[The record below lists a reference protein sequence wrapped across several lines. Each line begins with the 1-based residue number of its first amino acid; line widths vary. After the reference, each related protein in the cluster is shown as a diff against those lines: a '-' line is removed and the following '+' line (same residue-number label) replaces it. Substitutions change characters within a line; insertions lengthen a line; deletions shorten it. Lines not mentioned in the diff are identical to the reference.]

1 MSIINEYSKQE
12 QKTRAA
18 IKAIC
23 DEIRCPERDPEL
35 SLLGSVIEQTK
46 QVPNIV
52 DGGKALNLAPAYMIS
67 ELFWLFVESRDPQ
80 LARAIMADR
89 VKALRTIEAIAI
101 RLRDQQRAEA
111 GEFQGHA

>member
-1 MSIINEYSKQE
+1 
-12 QKTRAA
+12 
-18 IKAIC
+18 
-23 DEIRCPERDPEL
+23 
-35 SLLGSVIEQTK
+35 
-46 QVPNIV
+46 
-52 DGGKALNLAPAYMIS
+52 MIS

>member
-23 DEIRCPERDPEL
+23 DEIRSPGCDPEL
-35 SLLGSVIEQTK
+35 SLLGSTIEQTK
-46 QVPNIV
+46 HVPNIV
-52 DGGKALNLAPAYMIS
+52 DGHALNLSPAYMIT
-67 ELFWLFVESRDPQ
+67 ELFWLFVESREPE

>member
-1 MSIINEYSKQE
+1 MTKINEYSAAE
-12 QKTRAA
+12 RKTRAA

-23 DEIRCPERDPEL
+23 DEIRSPGCDPEL
-35 SLLGSVIEQTK
+35 SILASTIEQTK
-46 QVPNIV
+46 HVPNIV
-52 DGGKALNLAPAYMIS
+52 DGKALNLSPAYMIS
-67 ELFWLFVESRDPQ
+67 ELFWLFVESRDPK